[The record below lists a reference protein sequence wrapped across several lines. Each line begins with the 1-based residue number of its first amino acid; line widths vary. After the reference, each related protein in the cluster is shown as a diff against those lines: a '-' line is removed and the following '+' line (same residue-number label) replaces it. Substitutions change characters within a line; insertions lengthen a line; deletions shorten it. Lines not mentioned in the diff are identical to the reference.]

1 MPFDQLGPYR
11 IESTIGRG
19 GMGTVYSGV
28 HTETGQSVAVKV
40 LSIVL
45 GENERFRQ
53 RFQIEIE
60 TLEKLD
66 HKNIVRL
73 LGFGEHDGHLF
84 YSMELVEG
92 RNLQQELK
100 TGRRF
105 QWRDAASI
113 GIQICDA
120 LKHAH
125 DHGVIHRDL
134 KPSNLLY
141 TSDEHIK
148 LTDFGIAKLFGASH
162 MTADGSALG
171 TADYMSPEQA
181 TGKPVSTKTDL
192 YGLGGVLFALM
203 SGRPPFLGSNAPE
216 VLHRVQFDAV
226 PSIRQLVPE
235 IPEEFDRILK
245 ELLNKDP
252 ADRIATPLLVAKQL
266 RAMDLALSEDTQV
279 EGPLRPDELN
289 QSIDLDRVDISD
301 SEIAL
306 QPTLPIAHSHA
317 TNEQQQGPSDAP
329 TKQQMSPGTQATQPG
344 STTRKRRD
352 FTSVE
357 SKRAPSSGSWSQSA
371 AALPWSTILPAI
383 GLIVVVTGMVW
394 AVFNTLSPESI
405 EGQFEQISR
414 AHENGLTDL
423 RSQESNMRA
432 FLKTSKNN
440 SRAGLVQGWLTDV
453 EAVKHARRLD
463 RQTRQ
468 LGGIAFLPPVDQAF
482 LLAWRTR
489 QTNLE
494 LARKR
499 FQQLV
504 DSFGALPEKSRQ
516 VEFVVRLARHELKQI
531 ESVPLDR
538 SNDQSQR
545 LQDYVDQLD
554 TSLSGEER
562 KRALKAIIDLFEGHR
577 WAANV
582 VTDCQRRLELSK
594 DSTTGDTHD

>member
-1 MPFDQLGPYR
+1 MPFEQLGPYR
-11 IESTIGRG
+11 IERTIGRG

-28 HTETGQSVAVKV
+28 HTETGQNVAVKV
-40 LSIVL
+40 LSVLL
-45 GENERFRQ
+45 GENERFRE

-73 LGFGEHDGHLF
+73 IGFGEHDDHLF

-92 RNLQQELK
+92 RNLQQELR

-105 QWRDAASI
+105 QWRDAARI
-113 GIQICDA
+113 GMQICDA

-192 YGLGGVLFALM
+192 YGLGGVLFALI
-203 SGRPPFLGSNAPE
+203 SGRPPYLGANASE
-216 VLHRVQFDAV
+216 VLHRMQFDEV
-226 PSIRQLVPE
+226 PSIRTLVPE
-235 IPEEFDRILK
+235 VPAELDEIIR
-245 ELLNKDP
+245 ELLHKDP
-252 ADRIATPLLVAKQL
+252 TKRIATPLLVARQL
-266 RAMDLALSEDTQV
+266 RAMDLALSEDAQV
-279 EGPLRPDELN
+279 AEPLRPEELN
-289 QSIDLDRVDISD
+289 QGVNLEHVDFSD

-306 QPTLPIAHSHA
+306 QPTLPIGYSHA
-317 TNEQQQGPSDAP
+317 TNERNQGPSEAP
-329 TKQQMSPGTQATQPG
+329 TKSQNMPGSQSTQPG
-344 STTRKRRD
+344 VARRKRRD

-357 SKRAPSSGSWSQSA
+357 AKRSGTSVTWSQA
-371 AALPWSTILPAI
+371 TAALPWNTLLPAI
-383 GLIVVVTGMVW
+383 ALITVVAGMIW
-394 AVFNTLSPESI
+394 AVVNTLSPESV
-405 EGQFEQISR
+405 EEQFEQISD
-414 AHENGLTDL
+414 AHETGAGDL
-423 RSQESNMRA
+423 RLQESKMRS
-432 FLKTSKNN
+432 FLKTSQNN
-440 SRAGLVQGWLTDV
+440 SRSKLVQEWLTEI
-453 EAVKHARRLD
+453 EAIKHARRLE

-468 LGGIAFLPPVDQAF
+468 LGGIAFLPPEEQAF

-489 QTNLE
+489 QSNLD

-504 DSFGALPEKSRQ
+504 DAFGALPEKSKQ
-516 VEFVVRLARHELKQI
+516 VAFVVRLARHELKQI
-531 ESVPLDR
+531 ESTPANR
-538 SNDQSQR
+538 NNDQSQR
-545 LQDYVDQLD
+545 LEDYVDQLD

-562 KRALKAIIDLFEGHR
+562 QRALTAIIDLFKGHL
-577 WAANV
+577 WAEHIV
-582 VTDCQRRLELSK
+582 RDCQRRLTLSQNPA
-594 DSTTGDTHD
+594 GDNHD